1 MRPLP
6 PHTRSPLTAARLNVL
21 TAALVCFQGGLQAHA
36 AGPSD
41 DLAITVERA
50 GAAARDA
57 CRDDPATT
65 ACHLRCPPGA
75 NDTIRFIDADGC
87 QTLTSRVDVVLWL
100 GTEADPCRYTVL
112 ALRRSD
118 TTPTYSRDVIDVLL
132 VRRGRADR
140 PPLGTTTR
148 DARRV
153 PDAELVDHVRDA
165 ACEAVPPRLDAVRRA
180 LCEAPPD
187 GW

>member
-1 MRPLP
+1 MR
-6 PHTRSPLTAARLNVL
+6 RRALTS
-21 TAALVCFQGGLQAHA
+21 ALLLSVADAHA
-36 AGPSD
+36 GPTLTLTS
-41 DLAITVERA
+41 ERA
-50 GAAARDA
+50 GAAAHDV
-57 CRDDPATT
+57 CREAPATT

-75 NDTIRFIDADGC
+75 DEDLRLQYDDGC
-87 QTLTSRVDVVLWL
+87 RYFTSHVVSVLWL

-118 TTPTYSRDVIDVLL
+118 TTPTYSRDVIEVLL

-148 DARRV
+148 AARRM

-180 LCEAPPD
+180 LCEAPPE